1 MIRITAYGLLVSTNS
16 HTGGGDYQQLASA
29 FGRLAGARIETN
41 IATNGELIRHGL
53 VYLMNG
59 AL

>member
-1 MIRITAYGLLVSTNS
+1 MMRITAYD